1 MDFYKSLG
9 YLILGSR
16 LRRLS
21 DYFLQE
27 VNQVYEAEGIPFEAS
42 WFPLFYILDHKGV
55 ASIREI
61 ANQTQV
67 SHSAV
72 SQLVSNLKKRGLVE
86 TNPGEEDARHQLVR
100 LTPAG
105 HELLERVQPIWTS
118 LTETLE
124 NLAES
129 HPATSQL
136 LCSINTLE
144 EAFQQNGL
152 SNRVQHDLHKFS
164 K

>member
-42 WFPLFYILDHKGV
+42 WFPLFYMLDQKGV

-86 TNPGEEDARHQLVR
+86 TNTGEEDARHQLVR
-100 LTPAG
+100 LTQAG
-105 HELLERVQPIWTS
+105 YQLLTRVQPIWSS

-129 HPATSQL
+129 HPATAQL
-136 LCSINTLE
+136 LCGIHTLE
-144 EAFQQNGL
+144 EAFQQKGL
-152 SNRVQHDLHKFS
+152 SERVHNDLHKFS